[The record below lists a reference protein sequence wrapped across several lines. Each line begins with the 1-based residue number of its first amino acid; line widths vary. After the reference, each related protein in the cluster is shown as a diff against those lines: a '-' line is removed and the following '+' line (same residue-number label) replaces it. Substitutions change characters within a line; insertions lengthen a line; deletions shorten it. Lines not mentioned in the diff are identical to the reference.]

1 MRIDIWSDIV
11 CPFCYVGKRN
21 VEQAL
26 AEFEHRDEVEV
37 VWHSFELDPSATE
50 HPAGSLPELIA
61 KKYSMSL
68 EESIASQESL
78 AARARAVG
86 LDFNW
91 RQARYGNTFDAH
103 RVIHYAADQGLAS
116 AAQEAFKKAYF
127 TEGRS
132 VQDHESILDIA
143 SEIGLDTAEVEA
155 VLKSDRY
162 AEQVRADEQLAHQL
176 GINGVP
182 FFLLESK
189 WAVNGAQ
196 PAEALLQALRHV
208 WEQTHQVE
216 LLNPLAGASGE
227 AAGDVAGDGTAEAG
241 PSCDVNGNCS

>member
-21 VEQAL
+21 LELAL

-61 KKYSMSL
+61 GKYQMPL
-68 EESIASQESL
+68 EQAIASQESL
-78 AARARAVG
+78 AERAREVG

-103 RVIHYAADQGLAS
+103 RVIHYAAEQGLAS
-116 AAQEAFKKAYF
+116 AAQEAFKLAYF
-127 TEGRS
+127 TQGRS

-162 AEQVRADEQLAHQL
+162 AADVRADEQLARQL

-182 FFLLESK
+182 FFLIESK
-189 WAVNGAQ
+189 WAVSGAQ
-196 PAEALLQALRHV
+196 PAKMLVQALRQV
-208 WEQTHQVE
+208 WEETHRVE
-216 LLNPLAGASGE
+216 FLNPLAGASDE
-227 AAGDVAGDGTAEAG
+227 SNAAGANAAEAG
-241 PSCDVNGNCS
+241 PACDVNGNCS